1 MFTFSLLK
9 KFTEEKSYRGIKE
22 EKLFYSFCDIKGQ
35 GEDAR
40 LKKKKSASAPEYFWS
55 PEEHCNPSG

>member
-22 EKLFYSFCDIKGQ
+22 EKPFYSFCDIKGQ
-35 GEDAR
+35 GEDAI
-40 LKKKKSASAPEYFWS
+40 LKKKKISFGSRVFLVP
-55 PEEHCNPSG
+55 